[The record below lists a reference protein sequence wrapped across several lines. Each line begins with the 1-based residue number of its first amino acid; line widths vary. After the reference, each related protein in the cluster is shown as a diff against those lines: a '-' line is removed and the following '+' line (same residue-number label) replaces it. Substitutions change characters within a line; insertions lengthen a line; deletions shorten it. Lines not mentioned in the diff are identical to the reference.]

1 MTRKE
6 HKRLFELINNPPPGS
21 KLAAA
26 KEFGIDLTLTLR
38 SLAMTPTER
47 SRAMEGALS
56 LVEELER
63 AARRASQK

>member
-1 MTRKE
+1 MTREE
-6 HKRLFELINNPPPGS
+6 HQRLFELINNPPPGS
-21 KLAAA
+21 KIAAA

-47 SRAMEGALS
+47 SRAMEDALS

-63 AARRASQK
+63 AARLAGQQ